1 MKYILKSVC
10 FCLAICAAAACSNEN
25 EPIAPQGSGEPIILD
40 ARIEQPH
47 SNRTIMEGTDLRTTT
62 WAVGDKVCLSG
73 TASLPDT
80 NGNGNDKMID
90 LGPGFYEYKVNGSWN
105 YTDGA
110 TQPIIWKASE
120 IKVSGVFPATDVTGT
135 QVTNK
140 TFTLGTD
147 QQTAAKQG
155 NNDYMTAD
163 EALQKASE
171 NNKPGEDNRKV
182 TLTFKH
188 QLAQLAITIASIGTE
203 LNGAT
208 ISKVEVR
215 SNTVLRRTWS
225 DPAYI
230 TACGATTGQ
239 KNDVYIALVAPE
251 KPDDISPAN
260 PFIKVTLSDGKVV
273 NLSTLPSK
281 LTFEKGQQHTLALHV
296 GHDEITVDAAGITI
310 GGWGANTNV
319 TGDTPADT
327 EEESERQ

>member
-10 FCLAICAAAACSNEN
+10 FCLTICAAAACSNEN
-25 EPIAPQGSGEPIILD
+25 EPVALQGSGDPIILD

-47 SNRTIMEGTDLRTTT
+47 SNRTIMEGTDPKTTT

-80 NGNGNDKMID
+80 NGNDKMID
-90 LGPGFYEYKVNGSWN
+90 LGPGFYEYKENGSWN

-188 QLAQLAITIASIGTE
+188 QLAQLAITIASMGTE

-215 SNTVLRRTWS
+215 GKTVLSRNAWS
-225 DPAYI
+225 NPAYI
-230 TACGATTGQ
+230 TACGATAGQ
-239 KNDVYIALVAPE
+239 KDDVYIALVAPE
-251 KPDDISPAN
+251 RPDDISPAN
-260 PFIKVTLSDGKVV
+260 PFIKVTLSDDTVV
-273 NLSTLPSK
+273 TLSTLPSK
-281 LTFEKGQQHTLALHV
+281 LTFEKGKQHTLALHV
-296 GHDEITVDAAGITI
+296 GHDKISVDAASITI
-310 GGWGANTNV
+310 GAWGANTNV
-319 TGDTPADT
+319 TGDTPGDT
-327 EEESERQ
+327 DEE

>member
-10 FCLAICAAAACSNEN
+10 FCLTICAAAACSNEN
-25 EPIAPQGSGEPIILD
+25 EPVALQGSGDPIILD

-47 SNRTIMEGTDLRTTT
+47 SNRTIMEGTDPKTTT

-80 NGNGNDKMID
+80 NGNDKMID
-90 LGPGFYEYKVNGSWN
+90 LGPGFYEYKENGSWN

-135 QVTNK
+135 QVTSKN
-140 TFTLGTD
+140 FTLGTD

-188 QLAQLAITIASIGTE
+188 QLAQLAITIASMGTE

-215 SNTVLRRTWS
+215 GKTVLSRNAWS
-225 DPAYI
+225 NPAYI
-230 TACGATTGQ
+230 TACGATAGQ
-239 KNDVYIALVAPE
+239 KDDVYIALVAPE
-251 KPDDISPAN
+251 RPDDISPAN
-260 PFIKVTLSDGKVV
+260 PFIKVTLSDDTVV
-273 NLSTLPSK
+273 TLSTLPSK
-281 LTFEKGQQHTLALHV
+281 LTFEKGKQHTLALHV
-296 GHDEITVDAAGITI
+296 GHDKISVDAASITI
-310 GGWGANTNV
+310 GAWGANTNV
-319 TGDTPADT
+319 TGDTPGDT
-327 EEESERQ
+327 DEE

>member
-25 EPIAPQGSGEPIILD
+25 EPIALQGSGDPIILD

-47 SNRTIMEGTDLRTTT
+47 SNRTIMEGTDPKTTT

-73 TASLPDT
+73 TAYIPT
-80 NGNGNDKMID
+80 TGGNGSDNMID
-90 LGPGFYEYKVNGSWN
+90 LGPGFYEYKENGSWN
-105 YTDGA
+105 YTEGG

-120 IKVSGVFPATDVTGT
+120 IGVSGVFPATDVNGDR
-135 QVTNK
+135 VTNSV
-140 TFTLGTD
+140 FTLGTD

-163 EALQKASE
+163 EAVQKASE

-182 TLTFKH
+182 VILTFKH
-188 QLAQLAITIASIGTE
+188 QLAQLAITIASMGTE

-215 SNTVLRRTWS
+215 SKTVLRYDNAWS
-225 DPAYI
+225 VSQYI
-230 TACGATTGQ
+230 TACGATAGQ
-239 KNDVYIALVAPE
+239 KDNVYIALVAPE
-251 KPDDISPAN
+251 KPDDISSTY
-260 PFIKVTLSDGKVV
+260 PFIKVTLSDGTVV

-281 LTFEKGQQHTLALHV
+281 LAFDKGQQHTLALHV
-296 GHDEITVDAAGITI
+296 GHDEITVDAASITI
-310 GGWGANTNV
+310 GDWGANTNV
-319 TGDTPADT
+319 TGGTPGDTD
-327 EEESERQ
+327 EE

>member
-10 FCLAICAAAACSNEN
+10 FCLTICAAAACSNEN
-25 EPIAPQGSGEPIILD
+25 EPVALQGSGDPIILD

-47 SNRTIMEGTDLRTTT
+47 PNRTIMEGTDPKTTT

-80 NGNGNDKMID
+80 NGNDKMID
-90 LGPGFYEYKVNGSWN
+90 LGPGFYEYKENGSWN
-105 YTDGA
+105 YTDGG

-120 IKVSGVFPATDVTGT
+120 IKVSGVFPATDVNGT
-135 QVTNK
+135 KVTSK

-163 EALQKASE
+163 ETVQRASE

-188 QLAQLAITIASIGTE
+188 QLAQLAITIASMGTE

-215 SNTVLRRTWS
+215 SKTVLSRNAWS
-225 DPAYI
+225 NPAYI
-230 TACGATTGQ
+230 TACGATAGQ
-239 KNDVYIALVAPE
+239 KDDVYIALVAPE
-251 KPDDISPAN
+251 RPDDISPAN
-260 PFIKVTLSDGKVV
+260 PFIKVTLSDDTVV
-273 NLSTLPSK
+273 TLSTLPSK
-281 LTFEKGQQHTLALHV
+281 LTFEKGKQHTLALHV
-296 GHDEITVDAAGITI
+296 GHDKISVDAASITI
-310 GGWGANTNV
+310 GAWGANTNV
-319 TGDTPADT
+319 TGDTPGDT
-327 EEESERQ
+327 DEE

>member
-10 FCLAICAAAACSNEN
+10 FCLTICAAAACSNEN
-25 EPIAPQGSGEPIILD
+25 EPIALQGSGDPIILD

-47 SNRTIMEGTDLRTTT
+47 PNRTIMEGTDPKTTT

-80 NGNGNDKMID
+80 NGNDKMID
-90 LGPGFYEYKVNGSWN
+90 LGPGFYEYKENGSWN
-105 YTDGA
+105 YTDGG

-120 IKVSGVFPATDVTGT
+120 IKVSGVFPATDVNGT
-135 QVTNK
+135 KVTSK

-163 EALQKASE
+163 ETVQRASE

-188 QLAQLAITIASIGTE
+188 QLAQLAITIASMGTE

-215 SNTVLRRTWS
+215 SKTVLSRNAWS
-225 DPAYI
+225 NPAYI
-230 TACGATTGQ
+230 TACGATAGQ
-239 KNDVYIALVAPE
+239 KDDVYIALVAPE
-251 KPDDISPAN
+251 RPDDISPAN
-260 PFIKVTLSDGKVV
+260 PFIKVTLSDDTVV
-273 NLSTLPSK
+273 TLSTLPSK
-281 LTFEKGQQHTLALHV
+281 LTFEKGKQHTLALHV
-296 GHDEITVDAAGITI
+296 GHDKISVDAASITI
-310 GGWGANTNV
+310 GAWGANTNV
-319 TGDTPADT
+319 TGDTPGDT
-327 EEESERQ
+327 DEE

>member
-10 FCLAICAAAACSNEN
+10 FCLTICAAAACSNEN
-25 EPIAPQGSGEPIILD
+25 EPVALQGSGDPIILD

-47 SNRTIMEGTDLRTTT
+47 SNRTIMEGTDPKTTT

-80 NGNGNDKMID
+80 NGNGSDKMID
-90 LGPGFYEYKVNGSWN
+90 LGPGFYEYKGNGSWN

-120 IKVSGVFPATDVTGT
+120 IEVSGVFPATDVNGDR
-135 QVTNK
+135 VTNSV
-140 TFTLGTD
+140 FTLGTD
-147 QQTAAKQG
+147 QQTTAKQG

-163 EALQKASE
+163 EAVQKASE

-188 QLAQLAITIASIGTE
+188 QLAQLAITIASMGTE

-215 SNTVLRRTWS
+215 GKTVLSRNAWS
-225 DPAYI
+225 NPAYI
-230 TACGATTGQ
+230 TACGATAGQ
-239 KNDVYIALVAPE
+239 KDDVYIALVAPE
-251 KPDDISPAN
+251 KPDDISLTN
-260 PFIKVTLSDGKVV
+260 PFIKVTLSNGKVV
-273 NLSTLPSK
+273 TLSTLPSN
-281 LTFEKGQQHTLALHV
+281 LTFEKGKQHTLALHV
-296 GHDEITVDAAGITI
+296 GHDEITVDAASITI
-310 GGWGANTNV
+310 GDWGANTDV
-319 TGDTPADT
+319 TGDKPGDT
-327 EEESERQ
+327 DEE

>member
-10 FCLAICAAAACSNEN
+10 FCLTICAAAACSNEN
-25 EPIAPQGSGEPIILD
+25 EPIALQGSGDPIILD

-47 SNRTIMEGTDLRTTT
+47 SNRTIMEGTDPKTTT

-80 NGNGNDKMID
+80 NGNDKMID
-90 LGPGFYEYKVNGSWN
+90 LGPGFYEYKENGSWN

-120 IKVSGVFPATDVTGT
+120 IKVSGVFPAKDVTGT

-188 QLAQLAITIASIGTE
+188 QLAQLAITIASMGTE

-215 SNTVLRRTWS
+215 GKTVFNRARWS
-225 DPAYI
+225 APEYI
-230 TACGATTGQ
+230 TACGATAGQ
-239 KNDVYIALVAPE
+239 KDDVYIALVAPE
-251 KPDDISPAN
+251 RPDDISPAN
-260 PFIKVTLSDGKVV
+260 PFIKVTLSDDTVV
-273 NLSTLPSK
+273 TLSTLPSK
-281 LTFEKGQQHTLALHV
+281 LTFEKGKQHTLALHV
-296 GHDEITVDAAGITI
+296 GHDKISVDAASITI
-310 GGWGANTNV
+310 GAWGANTNV
-319 TGDTPADT
+319 TGDTPGDT
-327 EEESERQ
+327 DEE

>member
-10 FCLAICAAAACSNEN
+10 FCLTICAAAACSNEN
-25 EPIAPQGSGEPIILD
+25 EPIALQGSGDPIILD

-47 SNRTIMEGTDLRTTT
+47 SNRTIMEGTDPKTTT

-73 TASLPDT
+73 TAYIPTLG
-80 NGNGNDKMID
+80 GNGTDEMID
-90 LGPGFYEYKVNGSWN
+90 LGPGFYEYKGNGSWN

-120 IKVSGVFPATDVTGT
+120 IEVSGVFPATDVNGDR
-135 QVTNK
+135 VTNSV
-140 TFTLGTD
+140 FTLGTD
-147 QQTAAKQG
+147 QQTTAKQG

-163 EALQKASE
+163 GTPQRASE
-171 NNKPGEDNRKV
+171 SNKPGEDNRKV

-188 QLAQLAITIASIGTE
+188 QLAQLAITIASMGTE
-203 LNGAT
+203 LKGAT

-215 SNTVLRRTWS
+215 SKTVLSRKTWS

-230 TACGATTGQ
+230 TACGATAGQ
-239 KNDVYIALVAPE
+239 KDDVYIALVAPE
-251 KPDDISPAN
+251 KPNDISLTN

-281 LTFEKGQQHTLALHV
+281 LTFDKGKQHTLALHV
-296 GHDEITVDAAGITI
+296 GHDEITVDAASITI
-310 GGWGANTNV
+310 GNWGANTNV
-319 TGDTPADT
+319 TGDTPGDT
-327 EEESERQ
+327 DEK

>member
-10 FCLAICAAAACSNEN
+10 FCLTICAAAACSNEN
-25 EPIAPQGSGEPIILD
+25 EPVALQGSGDPIILD
-40 ARIEQPH
+40 ARIEQPN
-47 SNRTIMEGTDLRTTT
+47 SNRTIMEGTDPKTTT

-80 NGNGNDKMID
+80 NGNDKMID
-90 LGPGFYEYKVNGSWN
+90 LGPGFYEYKENGSWN

-188 QLAQLAITIASIGTE
+188 QLAQLAITIASMGTE

-215 SNTVLRRTWS
+215 SKTVFRKDTWS

-230 TACGATTGQ
+230 TACGATAGQ
-239 KNDVYIALVAPE
+239 KDNVYIALVAPE
-251 KPDDISPAN
+251 QPGGISPDN
-260 PFIKVTLSDGKVV
+260 PFIKVTLSNGTVV
-273 NLSTLPSK
+273 KLSTLPSK
-281 LTFEKGQQHTLALHV
+281 LTFEKGQQHKLALHV
-296 GHDEITVDAAGITI
+296 GHDEITVDAASITI
-310 GGWGANTNV
+310 GDWGANTNV
-319 TGDTPADT
+319 TGDKPGDM
-327 EEESERQ
+327 EEEI

>member
-10 FCLAICAAAACSNEN
+10 FCLTICAAAACSNEN
-25 EPIAPQGSGEPIILD
+25 EPVALQGSGDPIILD

-47 SNRTIMEGTDLRTTT
+47 SNRTIMEGTDPKTTT

-80 NGNGNDKMID
+80 NGNGSDKMID
-90 LGPGFYEYKVNGSWN
+90 LGPGFYEYKENRSWN
-105 YTDGA
+105 YTEGG

-163 EALQKASE
+163 ETTQNASE
-171 NNKPGEDNRKV
+171 NNKLGEDNRKV

-188 QLAQLAITIASIGTE
+188 QLAQLAITIASMGTE

-215 SNTVLRRTWS
+215 SKTVFRRDTWS

-230 TACGATTGQ
+230 TACGATAGQ
-239 KNDVYIALVAPE
+239 KDNVYIALVAPE
-251 KPDDISPAN
+251 KPSDINLTN
-260 PFIKVTLSDGKVV
+260 PFIKVTLSNGTVV
-273 NLSTLPSK
+273 TLSTLPSK
-281 LTFEKGQQHTLALHV
+281 LTFEKGKQHTLALHV
-296 GHDEITVDAAGITI
+296 GHDEITVDVASITI
-310 GGWGANTNV
+310 GDWGANTNV
-319 TGDTPADT
+319 TGDTPGDT
-327 EEESERQ
+327 DEE

>member
-10 FCLAICAAAACSNEN
+10 FCLTICAAAACSNEN
-25 EPIAPQGSGEPIILD
+25 EPVALQGSGDPIILD

-47 SNRTIMEGTDLRTTT
+47 SNRTIMEGTDPKTTT

-73 TASLPDT
+73 TASLPDA
-80 NGNGNDKMID
+80 NGNDKMID
-90 LGPGFYEYKVNGSWN
+90 LGPGFYEYKENGSWN
-105 YTDGA
+105 YTDGG

-140 TFTLGTD
+140 IFTLGTD

-163 EALQKASE
+163 ETVQRASE

-188 QLAQLAITIASIGTE
+188 QLAQLAITIASMGTE

-215 SNTVLRRTWS
+215 SKTVLNRNAWS
-225 DPAYI
+225 NPAYI
-230 TACGATTGQ
+230 TACGATAGQ
-239 KNDVYIALVAPE
+239 KDDVYIALVAPE
-251 KPDDISPAN
+251 RPDDTAN
-260 PFIKVTLSDGKVV
+260 PFIKVTLSDDTVV
-273 NLSTLPSK
+273 TLSTLPSK
-281 LTFEKGQQHTLALHV
+281 LTFEKGKQHTLALHV
-296 GHDEITVDAAGITI
+296 GHDKISVDAASITI
-310 GGWGANTNV
+310 GAWGANTNV
-319 TGDTPADT
+319 TGDTPGNTD
-327 EEESERQ
+327 EE